1 MKNAAFRKLSGKRGA
16 SVLIAL
22 LIFFLAALSG
32 TIVLTMATSN
42 AGRYTH
48 EKEDQQ
54 SYLSVISAANL
65 ILSKLEGVEVY
76 FECDKSPQNES
87 VTNEEINVTV
97 RSSSDHSSKVEE
109 TMFLGD
115 KNFQDNLKTFS
126 RLTTDEIKSVS
137 FTLSSSN
144 ASVSPTAEGASSDNH
159 AEIGVVYVELTIEG
173 TDLFFVL
180 YYKDGEHFDYLL
192 TLKVAT
198 RFDNEGGYN
207 KHEKDE
213 NKPDDK
219 VYFYKTMTFNTANA
233 TYTVGEFIEKTEKGE
248 EKTEGEGGAGA

>member
-1 MKNAAFRKLSGKRGA
+1 MKNGAFRKLSGKRGA

-65 ILSKLEGVEVY
+65 ILSKLEGIEVY
-76 FECDKSPQNES
+76 FESTEKESPQNDENNDKIKMEYLS
-87 VTNEEINVTV
+87 T
-97 RSSSDHSSKVEE
+97 SDHKTEVEG

-126 RLTTDEIKSVS
+126 RGGDEGAQGIP
-137 FTLSSSN
+137 FTLSTPSN
-144 ASVSPTAEGASSDNH
+144 NH
-159 AEIGVVYVELTIEG
+159 EEIGVVHVSLMTRG
-173 TDLFFVL
+173 SDLFFEL
-180 YYKDGEHFDYLL
+180 YGEKKDYLL
-192 TLKVAT
+192 TLKVKT
-198 RFDNEGGYN
+198 SFDYLKNGSPSNYTVNAEG
-207 KHEKDE
+207 
-213 NKPDDK
+213 
-219 VYFYKTMTFNTANA
+219 YFYRIMIFDTANA
-233 TYTVGEFIEKTEKGE
+233 TYTVGKFIEKTEKGE
-248 EKTEGEGGAGA
+248 EKTEGEGGAGE